1 MYSTEHL
8 EHALLE
14 RPDRRQEERKAKVH
28 FSKEFFLLILSPDYF
43 LGLFKDRP
51 FETVHI
57 IWVYLPN

>member
-43 LGLFKDRP
+43 LGLFKEGS
-51 FETVHI
+51 F
-57 IWVYLPN
+57 